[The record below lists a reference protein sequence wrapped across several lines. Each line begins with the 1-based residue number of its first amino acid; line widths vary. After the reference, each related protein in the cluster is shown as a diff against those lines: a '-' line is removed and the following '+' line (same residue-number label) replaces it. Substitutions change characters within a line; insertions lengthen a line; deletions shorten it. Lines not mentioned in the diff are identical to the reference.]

1 MMLQPGGNKTSMVL
15 TLDETLGAEI
25 APAFRDLIRE
35 ALSHSPKTL
44 ELDCTSLTYIDS
56 TGLGLLTL
64 TRSEATRL
72 GCSVKLV
79 NVNNGHTRKVLE
91 LVKFDQ
97 IFPISY
103 AEGAK

>member
-1 MMLQPGGNKTSMVL
+1 MNLQPGTTKTSMTLVL
-15 TLDETLGAEI
+15 DSTLGAEV

-44 ELDCTSLTYIDS
+44 ELDCSSLTYIDS

-72 GCSVKLV
+72 GCNVKLT

-97 IFPISY
+97 VFSISY
-103 AEGAK
+103 ADGQ